1 MLSTRFA
8 VSSSQGSARGS
19 NPLTPNPSLRS
30 SWGAGRGGLR
40 SRLASLMMLLVTVLI
55 FSAPA
60 LAALPRVEP
69 QAVGLDAQKLAA
81 IDTLVA
87 EGLAEKK
94 MPGCVVCVGRHGQI
108 ALLKAYGHKQLLPSE
123 VAMTTDTVFDMA
135 SITKPVATAT
145 SVIKLIE
152 QGKLSLS
159 DKVSAIIPEFAAN
172 EKQEITVRDLLI
184 HMSGLLP
191 DNALADYLNGPDEAL
206 RKICELKLQNPVGS
220 KFVYSDVN
228 FILLGEIVQR
238 RSGMTLHEFSQK
250 EIFVP
255 LGMTETGYLPR
266 EELRKQA
273 APTEERDGHW
283 MQGEVHDPRAFHLGG
298 VAGHAGLFST
308 ADDMAIYATMMLGQG
323 SMQGK
328 RVLSAESV
336 SLMTADYPVI
346 SGIRGLGWDKQTG
359 FSTNKGEGFGPRAFG
374 HGGFTGTVLWID
386 PDLDLFF
393 VFLSNRVHPNGKG
406 AVNPLA
412 GMIATVVAGAVIS
425 TE

>member
-1 MLSTRFA
+1 MVGRLFA
-8 VSSSQGSARGS
+8 IFA
-19 NPLTPNPSLRS
+19 
-30 SWGAGRGGLR
+30 A
-40 SRLASLMMLLVTVLI
+40 LAI
-55 FSAPA
+55 SAPL

-108 ALLKAYGHKQLLPSE
+108 AFLKAYGNKRLLPAE
-123 VAMTTDTVFDMA
+123 EPMTTDSVFDMA

-145 SVIKLIE
+145 SIIKLIE

-206 RKICELKLQNPVGS
+206 KKICELKLQNPVGS

-250 EIFVP
+250 EVFVP

-266 EELRKQA
+266 EELRKRA
-273 APTEERDGHW
+273 APTEERDGYW
-283 MQGEVHDPRAFHLGG
+283 MQGEVHDPRAFHLSG

-323 SMQGK
+323 SYQGK
-328 RVLSAESV
+328 QVLNAESV
-336 SLMTADYPVI
+336 ALMTGDYPVT
-346 SGIRGLGWDKQTG
+346 SGIRGLGWDEQTG

-393 VFLSNRVHPNGKG
+393 IFLSNRVHPNGKG

-412 GMIATVVAGAVIS
+412 GKIATVVAGAVIDAGAS
-425 TE
+425 PSKQP

>member
-1 MLSTRFA
+1 MA
-8 VSSSQGSARGS
+8 SSNSFLGS
-19 NPLTPNPSLRS
+19 NTLTPNPSPRS
-30 SWGAGRGGLR
+30 SLGAGRGEPETRMITLCLR
-40 SRLASLMMLLVTVLI
+40 VSVVSFLLLL
-55 FSAPA
+55 SAPL

-69 QAVGLDAQKLAA
+69 QAVGLDPQKLSA

-108 ALLKAYGHKQLLPSE
+108 ALLNAYGHKRLLPNE
-123 VAMTTDTVFDMA
+123 EPMTTDTVFDMA

-145 SVIKLIE
+145 SIIKLIE
-152 QGKLSLS
+152 QGKLSLT
-159 DKVSAIIPEFAAN
+159 DKVSAIIPEFAVN

-206 RKICELKLQNPVGS
+206 KNICELKLQNPIGS

-228 FILLGEIVQR
+228 FILLGEIVKRQ
-238 RSGMTLHEFSQK
+238 SGLTLHEFSQK
-250 EIFVP
+250 EIFAP

-266 EELRKQA
+266 EELRKRA

-323 SMQGK
+323 SYRGTP
-328 RVLSAESV
+328 VLSPESV
-336 SLMTADYPVI
+336 ELMTRDYPVT

-374 HGGFTGTVLWID
+374 HGGFTGTVLWIA

-406 AVNPLA
+406 SVNPLA
-412 GMIATVVAGAVIS
+412 GKIATVVAGAVIPAQ
-425 TE
+425 